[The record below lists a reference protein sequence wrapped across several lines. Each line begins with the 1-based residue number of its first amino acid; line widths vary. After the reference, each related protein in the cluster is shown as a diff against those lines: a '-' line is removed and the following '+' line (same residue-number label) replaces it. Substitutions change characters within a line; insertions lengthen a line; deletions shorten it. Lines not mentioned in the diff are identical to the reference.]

1 MVYACCYWI
10 HNTYS
15 VFLCAQINDNGVIS
29 FNRPFRVAT
38 PMSFPFRTS
47 SHRIIAPYWA
57 NVDTLQA
64 GRIYYRQTTD
74 PVLLARATSEIRSTF
89 PMSQNVT
96 ITHLLIVTWDGVG
109 YPQGS
114 DRVCTT

>member
-1 MVYACCYWI
+1 MYVVIGYI
-10 HNTYS
+10 RNTYS
-15 VFLCAQINDNGVIS
+15 VFLRAQINDNGVIS
-29 FNRPFRVAT
+29 FNRPFHVVT
-38 PMSFPFRTS
+38 PMSFPLRTS
-47 SHRIIAPYWA
+47 SHKIIAPYWA

-64 GRIYYRQTTD
+64 GRIYYRQTLD
-74 PVLLARATSEIRSTF
+74 PFLLARATSEIRSTF